1 MAHPGT
7 DARTTAGEGQRLSVK
22 EKVGYAA
29 GDVASN
35 LYFQTFLYFILIYY
49 TDVVGLPAG
58 AVATMFAV
66 SRLWDAVN
74 DPLMGTV
81 ADRTNTRWGKFRPYL
96 LVMAV
101 PFAALGVLAFTTPDL
116 DVTGKLVYAY
126 ITYNL
131 LMMAYTA
138 INVPYAALMGVIT
151 PNSLERTSL
160 ASYRFVGVFIAA
172 LIVQGLALHL
182 VSYFGQGDQARG
194 WQMTM
199 ATLGALAVA
208 LFFTTFATTRE
219 RVLPPP
225 RHKSDLRR
233 DLAALL
239 TNRPWLLI
247 GGATLFQLGFIAVR
261 SASIAYY
268 FKYYVQDQP
277 LPIFGSSVPVSFETL
292 TSTFMVS
299 GGIVTIGATMLTRW
313 FAQWFGK
320 GRAYIGF
327 LGISA
332 VAQALFFLVSP
343 ENVLAMFAL
352 NLVVSFAWGPVSAL
366 QWAMYTDAADHLEWT
381 TGRRLTALLMAASL
395 FALKVGLALG
405 GWFVGGVLEY
415 SGYAANEA
423 QTAEA
428 LTAIRMLMSL
438 YPAAFGAVGVVLML
452 FYPLTNRIM
461 AQIEQDLKLRRA
473 AENDA

>member
-1 MAHPGT
+1 
-7 DARTTAGEGQRLSVK
+7 
-22 EKVGYAA
+22 
-29 GDVASN
+29 
-35 LYFQTFLYFILIYY
+35 
-49 TDVVGLPAG
+49 VVGLSAG

-66 SRLWDAVN
+66 SRVWDAVN
-74 DPLMGTV
+74 DPVMGAI
-81 ADRTNTRWGKFRPYL
+81 ADRTTTRWGKFRPYL
-96 LVMAV
+96 LFMAV
-101 PFAALGVLAFTTPDL
+101 PFAAMGVLAFTTPDL

-131 LMMAYTA
+131 LMMSYTA

-182 VSYFGQGDQARG
+182 VNFFGQGNAARG
-194 WQMTM
+194 WQLTM
-199 ATLGALAVA
+199 VTLGALAVA
-208 LFFTTFATTRE
+208 LFSMTFATTRE
-219 RVLPPP
+219 RVAPVPK
-225 RHKSDLRR
+225 RKSDLRG
-233 DLAALL
+233 DLSALL
-239 TNRPWLLI
+239 SNRPWLLI
-247 GGATLFQLGFIAVR
+247 GGATFFQLGFIAVR

-277 LPIFGSSVPVSFETL
+277 LGIFGSSTPLSFETL

-299 GGIVTIGATMLTRW
+299 GGILTIGSTMLTRW
-313 FAQWFGK
+313 FAQSFGK
-320 GRAYIGF
+320 GTSYAGC
-327 LGISA
+327 LAISA

-343 ENVLAMFAL
+343 ENVVTMFAL

-366 QWAMYTDAADHLEWT
+366 QWSMYTDAADHLEWT

-395 FALKVGLALG
+395 FALKMGLAAG
-405 GWFVGGVLEY
+405 GWFVGTVLDH
-415 SGYAANEA
+415 SGYVANQT

-438 YPAAFGAVGVVLML
+438 YPAAFGVLGVALML
-452 FYPLTNRIM
+452 FYPLTNRVM
-461 AQIEQDLKLRRA
+461 AQIEQELRLRRA
-473 AENDA
+473 TS

>member
-1 MAHPGT
+1 M
-7 DARTTAGEGQRLSVK
+7 RNGQRLSVT

-66 SRLWDAVN
+66 SRLWDAFN
-74 DPLMGTV
+74 DPLMGTI

-96 LVMAV
+96 LWVAV
-101 PFAALGVLAFTTPDL
+101 PFAAFGVLAFTTPDL
-116 DVTGKLVYAY
+116 NPSGQLVYAY

-131 LMMAYTA
+131 LMMSYTA

-160 ASYRFVGVFIAA
+160 ATYRFVGVFIAA
-172 LIVQGLALHL
+172 LIVQGLSLHL
-182 VSYFGQGDQARG
+182 VSYFGQGNQARG

-199 ATLGALAVA
+199 LTLGALAVA

-219 RVLPPP
+219 RVVPAPK
-225 RHKSDLRR
+225 RKSDVRG
-233 DLAALL
+233 DLGALF
-239 TNRPWLLI
+239 TNKPWLLI
-247 GGATLFQLGFIAVR
+247 GGATLFQLAFIAVR

-268 FKYYVQDQP
+268 FKYYVQDQQ
-277 LPIFGSSVPVSFETL
+277 LQIFGSSMSLSFETL

-299 GGIVTIGATMLTRW
+299 GGLVTIGATMLTRW

-320 GRAYIGF
+320 GPAYAGF
-327 LGISA
+327 LAASA

-343 ENVLAMFAL
+343 ENVVTMFVL
-352 NLVVSFAWGPVSAL
+352 NIIVSFAWGPVSAL
-366 QWAMYTDAADHLEWT
+366 QWSMYTDAADHLELS

-395 FALKVGLALG
+395 FALKLGLAIG
-405 GWFVGGVLEY
+405 GWFVGVVLES
-415 SGYAANEA
+415 SGYVANVA
-423 QTAEA
+423 QGEGA
-428 LTAIRMLMSL
+428 LTSIRLLMSL
-438 YPAAFGAVGVVLML
+438 YPAAFGAAGAVLML
-452 FYPLTNRIM
+452 FYPLTNRM
-461 AQIEQDLKLRRA
+461 MVQIEQELKLRRTT
-473 AENDA
+473 